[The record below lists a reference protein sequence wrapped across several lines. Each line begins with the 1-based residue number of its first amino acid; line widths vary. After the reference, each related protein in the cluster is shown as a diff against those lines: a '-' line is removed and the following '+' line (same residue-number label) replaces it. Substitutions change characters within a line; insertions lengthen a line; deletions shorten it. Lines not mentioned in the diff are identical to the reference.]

1 MPLAAYGGREDV
13 MQVVAPVGS
22 VYQAGTLSGN
32 PVAVAAGI
40 ETLRMLQEKDIYPE
54 LEQKAKALEE
64 AYKEKGLAV
73 NRIGSLISAFFT
85 HKTVENYADVMTSD
99 TQAFARYFAHML
111 EHGIYMAPSQFEAIF
126 LSAAHSDSDIEKTIS
141 AIHTLKEDIYEKF

>member
-1 MPLAAYGGREDV
+1 
-13 MQVVAPVGS
+13 
-22 VYQAGTLSGN
+22 
-32 PVAVAAGI
+32 
-40 ETLRMLQEKDIYPE
+40 
-54 LEQKAKALEE
+54 
-64 AYKEKGLAV
+64 
-73 NRIGSLISAFFT
+73 
-85 HKTVENYADVMTSD
+85 MTSD